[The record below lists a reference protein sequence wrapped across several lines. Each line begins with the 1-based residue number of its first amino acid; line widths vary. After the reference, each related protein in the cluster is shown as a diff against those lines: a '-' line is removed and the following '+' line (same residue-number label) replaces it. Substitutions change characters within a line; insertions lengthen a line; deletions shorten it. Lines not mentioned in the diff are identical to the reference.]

1 MSSEVVTLQLH
12 PETTRAL
19 FGRHAQ
25 NVANEGTQ
33 ERHEEQ
39 DSLAVVGLAAVKSD
53 ARQRGRIYDS
63 PMGSDQYGKKYR

>member
-12 PETTRAL
+12 PETARAF

-25 NVANEGTQ
+25 DVAKQGTQ

-39 DSLAVVGLAAVKSD
+39 DLLCCC
-53 ARQRGRIYDS
+53 
-63 PMGSDQYGKKYR
+63 